1 MQVITDTTN
10 RLLTML
16 IGTGVKRAIITDTRI
31 FLFPRLTEEAIDRLT
46 SKEELAAGPDTSL
59 YSAYM
64 RHHYPSTRSP
74 HTFTPG
80 DYDLAGPNI
89 NLHHAPNPAKRP

>member
-1 MQVITDTTN
+1 MIITDTTN
-10 RLLTML
+10 QLLTML
-16 IGTGVKRAIITDTRI
+16 RGTGVQRAIITDTRI
-31 FLFPRLTEEAIDRLT
+31 LFFPRLTDEAIERLT
-46 SKEELAAGPDTSL
+46 SKEQLAQGPDTSI

-64 RHHYPSTRSP
+64 RHHYPSTRNP

-80 DYDLAGPNI
+80 DYDLTGSKI